1 MDPYYL
7 LVESVVLSEVHAY
20 GAIEWRYKMEAIIKR
35 IMKVFLILL
44 LLIPF
49 ASNGF
54 AASFDEILV
63 FGDSLS
69 DNGNLVFFKDQPV
82 PDPELYY
89 EGRFSNGPVWVEYLA
104 DPQRLNAPLTDRAL
118 GGAQTDGFVPP
129 GLIQQVTAYKTTA
142 DSPPSPNA
150 LFIIWI
156 GGNDYLNGDG
166 DSQAAVAN
174 INEAM
179 EELVQ
184 FGAMHLLVLNLPDLG
199 EIPATLGKPEASQ
212 ATAFST
218 DFNAELADM
227 LDKFR
232 VEHPEIGL
240 YEFDV
245 FSFTMTVRN
254 DPATYGFINVT
265 DPSPNFEV
273 PNNFD
278 GAGYLF
284 WDERHPTTSMHEL
297 IADQVFT
304 LLNEQATPP
313 EMNNVAQDNGGGSSC
328 FIEASTW

>member
-1 MDPYYL
+1 
-7 LVESVVLSEVHAY
+7 
-20 GAIEWRYKMEAIIKR
+20 MEAIIKR
-35 IMKVFLILL
+35 IMKAFLILL
-44 LLIPF
+44 LLFPF
-49 ASNGF
+49 ASNGV
-54 AASFDEILV
+54 AASLDEIVV

-69 DNGNLVFFKDQPV
+69 DNGNLVIFKDQPV

-104 DPQRLNAPLTDRAL
+104 DPQRLNSPLTDRAL

-166 DSQAAVAN
+166 DFQAAVAN

-199 EIPATLGKPEASQ
+199 AIPAMLDKPEAPQ

-218 DFNAELADM
+218 YFNAELADM

-245 FSFTMTVRN
+245 FSFTMAVRN

-313 EMNNVAQDNGGGSSC
+313 GMNNVAQENDGGSSC